1 MTNYYRIMLGKK
13 SAHFPEC
20 SAGGYIGS
28 GFGDIVRDV
37 SGELT
42 EDFRS
47 FSQRFLPEMQT
58 LHPGKSKI
66 ALGLWC
72 GFAWTICKNIRV
84 GDLVLCP
91 DGSGNYQVGE
101 VTGPYFYVAGGN
113 LPHRRPVRWLDRT
126 IARADMSDTLRN
138 SASSIGTVSDL
149 SKYREEL
156 DQLIGGTSPP
166 ALIAT
171 DSTVE
176 DPTVF
181 ALEKHLED
189 FLVLNWESTE
199 LGKTYDIFEEE
210 GERVGQQYLTDTGP
224 ADILAVSKD
233 RATLLVVEL
242 KKGRAS
248 DAVVGQVL
256 RYMGY
261 VQEELAEPGQQ
272 VRGVIIALEEDT
284 RLRRAL
290 AMTPNIDL
298 YHYQVSFKL
307 LKV

>member
-47 FSQRFLPEMQT
+47 FSQRFMPEMQT

-72 GFAWTICKNIRV
+72 GFA
-84 GDLVLCP
+84 
-91 DGSGNYQVGE
+91 SGNYQVGE

-166 ALIAT
+166 ALVAT

-181 ALEKHLED
+181 GLEKHLED

-224 ADILAVSKD
+224 VDILAVSKD

-272 VRGVIIALEEDT
+272 VRGVIIALEDDT